1 MKKITALFLL
11 VATFMVY
18 GQGMKFEETSFSS
31 LMKKAKAENKL
42 VFVDA
47 YASWCGPCKLMAKNI
62 FTKPAV
68 GDYYNANFINT
79 KIDMEKGEG
88 VALAKKYGVKAF
100 PTYLF
105 INSDGEVMYRGT
117 GYYEEN
123 DFIKIGKE
131 ANDPNKQI
139 SVLMKRFDAGEK
151 DPGFLM
157 NFMKVF
163 AFSDT
168 DLARKAAERYFA
180 GKTGQAL
187 SQEELGYLFQLVG
200 DSTTPL
206 YQELIS
212 RKDELLKMMP
222 EARYNAMLV
231 GYKFQT
237 VMKAAYNKD
246 TKVLNDA
253 VFIAEAKKVMPES
266 EVMPQLN
273 KTKMK
278 LAFSNKDYAAYQ
290 KLATAYYGDGSAANF
305 TSEELNSVAW
315 NYFEK
320 VIDKNALLNAVKW
333 AEQSV
338 KKNESYANTDTLA
351 NLYLKV
357 GDKKNAKLWAEKSI
371 ELAKKEGEDYSST
384 KKVLDTALKK

>member
-18 GQGMKFEETSFSS
+18 GQGMKFEETNFKT
-31 LMKKAKAENKL
+31 LLAQAKKENKII
-42 VFVDA
+42 FVDA

-88 VALAKKYGVKAF
+88 IELAKKYGVKAF

-105 INSDGEVMYRGT
+105 INGDGDIMYRGT
-117 GYYEEN
+117 GYYEES
-123 DFIKIGKE
+123 DFINIGKD
-131 ANDPNKQI
+131 ANDPNKQL
-139 SVLMKRFDAGEK
+139 SVLTKRFNAGEK
-151 DPGFLM
+151 DPEFLK
-157 NFMKVF
+157 NFMKVY
-163 AFSDT
+163 AYADA

-180 GKTGQAL
+180 GKKGQEL
-187 SQEELGYLFQLVG
+187 SQEDLGYLFTLVG

-206 YQELIS
+206 YQELIT
-212 RKDELLKMMP
+212 RKDELLKVMP
-222 EARYNAMLV
+222 EARYNALLSNL
-231 GYKFQT
+231 KFQS
-237 VMKAAYNKD
+237 VMKLAYNKE
-246 TKVLNDA
+246 TKVLNEK
-253 VFIAEAKKVMPES
+253 VFVAEAKKIMPEN
-266 EVMPQLN
+266 EVHTSLV

-278 LAFSNKDYAAYQ
+278 LALSNKDYAAYQ
-290 KLATAYYGDGSAANF
+290 KLAAAYYGDGSAANF
-305 TSEELNSVAW
+305 TSEELNSAAW

-320 VIDKNALLNAVKW
+320 VDDKKALQNAVKW

-338 KKNESYANTDTLA
+338 KKSESYANTDTLA

-371 ELAKKEGEDYSST
+371 ELAKKSGEDYSST
-384 KKVLDTALKK
+384 QKILDQAK